1 MPFKV
6 MTSYT
11 LLTVFSYVFQGE
23 TRKSVGCV
31 FHEMP
36 SFLCD
41 CLFSVTI
48 STVKNILCRGVIK
61 RTLKSEVHHLLSL
74 YEPPLHIEEQRK

>member
-1 MPFKV
+1 MVIAPKSHIAKGGYMPFKL
-6 MTSYT
+6 MASYT
-11 LLTVFSYVFQGE
+11 LLTVFSYVFQFE

-41 CLFSVTI
+41 CLFSVII
-48 STVKNILCRGVIK
+48 STVKKYSV
-61 RTLKSEVHHLLSL
+61 
-74 YEPPLHIEEQRK
+74 